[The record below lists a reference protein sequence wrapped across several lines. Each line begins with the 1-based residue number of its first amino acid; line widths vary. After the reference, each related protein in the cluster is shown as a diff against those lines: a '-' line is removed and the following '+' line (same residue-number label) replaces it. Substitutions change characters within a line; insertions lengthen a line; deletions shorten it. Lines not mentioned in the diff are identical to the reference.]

1 MAKFKEIISRVEEV
15 RMKLG
20 LNKSQF
26 SSRIGMKP
34 QTYNNF
40 VGSQG
45 SKPNIELIHG
55 IIREFKIAPAWLLL
69 GTGEQFS
76 SAAPEAIYS
85 PLQSAQ
91 MPSEGGT
98 RGDNKAEGLSAL
110 RKELDLMLS
119 GTRTRTTLRLSSSS
133 HPHPQVE
140 HAIQV
145 ITHFFLV
152 SPEATAGRVM
162 DMLAEFSQLAAEME
176 WVSNRSSS
184 SVDQGA

>member
-1 MAKFKEIISRVEEV
+1 MAKFQEIISRVEEV

-55 IIREFKIAPAWLLL
+55 IIREFNIAPTWLLI

-76 SAAPEAIYS
+76 STAPEAIYN
-85 PLQSAQ
+85 PLRSAQ
-91 MPSEGGT
+91 MASEGGIG
-98 RGDNKAEGLSAL
+98 GDNKGEGLSAL
-110 RKELDLMLS
+110 RKELDLVLS
-119 GTRTRTTLRLSSSS
+119 GTRTRATLRLSTSS
-133 HPHPQVE
+133 HPQPQVE

-145 ITHFFLV
+145 IIHFFLV
-152 SPEATAGRVM
+152 SPEATAARVM

-176 WVSNRSSS
+176 GVSNRSSS
-184 SVDQGA
+184 ADQGA